1 VYPRID
7 VDSELCEDDFSWN
20 PSNRKPSKR
29 KRSKYQL
36 ILDVAE
42 TFFSNV
48 KCFTSVDHVLTKKYE
63 CVAKNKYKWK

>member
-42 TFFSNV
+42 TFFRMLNV
-48 KCFTSVDHVLTKKYE
+48 SPVWTMF
-63 CVAKNKYKWK
+63 